1 MDIQKEID
9 ISGYQT
15 IVFCK
20 GTEMGNLYKAMVKHD
35 NLKVGPLT
43 AFYLLQSGPGAWDS
57 SGEGQEKGGSA
68 TKRRPVRNRTAFT

>member
-43 AFYLLQSGPGAWDS
+43 ASIFYNLGRVHGIR
-57 SGEGQEKGGSA
+57 QERA
-68 TKRRPVRNRTAFT
+68 RRKAAQRQMAPSKK